1 MPKISQVLTPLYK
14 KTQYLHIFLQLTN
27 KYVMLSYNALRNKR
41 TGVTTQVEVES
52 IEPIDPFRWVL

>member
-14 KTQYLHIFLQLTN
+14 KQYLHIFLQLTN
-27 KYVMLSYNALRNKR
+27 KYVMLCYNALRNKR

-52 IEPIDPFRWVL
+52 IEPFDPF